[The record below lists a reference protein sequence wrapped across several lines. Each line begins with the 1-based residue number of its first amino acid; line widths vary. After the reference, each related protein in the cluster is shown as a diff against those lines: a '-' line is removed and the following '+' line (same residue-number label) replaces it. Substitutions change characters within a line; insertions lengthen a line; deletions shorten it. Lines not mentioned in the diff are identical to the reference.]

1 MKTQILDSSDEESEN
16 EVLQKSDIIK
26 ELEHQL
32 FRSQNSADL
41 AINLALIIHYASDRI
56 FRSKPIEAHYKNYK
70 LKATGLSKDH
80 FDQIIENVS
89 TAVKNILGIEEL
101 LARDSIKCFNS
112 IFNSS
117 IKLSQNLNQVINA
130 KKLEIEDFNFTQA
143 LLTELQNLQP
153 NLVWLST
160 NPLLLEASK
169 EDNSGAELLSFS
181 KVIGRNN
188 KNTIKYY
195 KIKGIDSNTTN
206 VSYKLPNSTLGIFSE
221 HHVVKNN
228 GNTSAHIPNLGKY
241 TDIFKDQFFKNNK
254 AGIIEN
260 IFKLI
265 KNEEPI
271 TIKDNTNYIDE
282 KLTHL
287 IFATEMLRNKVTLF
301 TGPIFLELM
310 LENQKADFPMS
321 RDGATSDSRGISKH
335 YNTFLPKPHSVDY
348 DNVNVSNKVETQ
360 KFLKAEGQLII
371 IWLKFINEDLKYL
384 FEKLDAYP
392 SLIVINSK
400 PLNQISVDEIIKVSD
415 FLKTTEYTLNLTQ
428 ETIDRIEYITKY
440 SLQGVRPAISISKN
454 QNNIDTNLE
463 SALQQNKSNPV
474 ICEAIKE
481 LKKLINELYQE
492 YNKEK
497 GKVAD
502 YLHTTQIEN
511 EIATILPDLWI
522 YLSKGLKKWYNLDID
537 LIQLLKASGE
547 KKDEF
552 DSDKH
557 EMLIEQ
563 SDIEIKKPFNQ
574 NNAELSMFINTK
586 VGSFKEAT
594 FKEEQKVKLK
604 TLLKLDINKLK
615 KYFKSNNEESELK
628 EDFSLLNKKRYL
640 KQLDKEQKWGKSEL
654 EKFEFIK
661 KQVKINLDHKSDQ
674 ICNDL
679 ELVGDNI
686 DLDSESDYSTW
697 SHI

>member
-1 MKTQILDSSDEESEN
+1 M
-16 EVLQKSDIIK
+16 
-26 ELEHQL
+26 
-32 FRSQNSADL
+32 
-41 AINLALIIHYASDRI
+41 
-56 FRSKPIEAHYKNYK
+56 
-70 LKATGLSKDH
+70 
-80 FDQIIENVS
+80 
-89 TAVKNILGIEEL
+89 
-101 LARDSIKCFNS
+101 
-112 IFNSS
+112 
-117 IKLSQNLNQVINA
+117 
-130 KKLEIEDFNFTQA
+130 
-143 LLTELQNLQP
+143 
-153 NLVWLST
+153 
-160 NPLLLEASK
+160 
-169 EDNSGAELLSFS
+169 
-181 KVIGRNN
+181 
-188 KNTIKYY
+188 
-195 KIKGIDSNTTN
+195 
-206 VSYKLPNSTLGIFSE
+206 
-221 HHVVKNN
+221 
-228 GNTSAHIPNLGKY
+228 
-241 TDIFKDQFFKNNK
+241 
-254 AGIIEN
+254 
-260 IFKLI
+260 
-265 KNEEPI
+265 
-271 TIKDNTNYIDE
+271 
-282 KLTHL
+282 
-287 IFATEMLRNKVTLF
+287 
-301 TGPIFLELM
+301 
-310 LENQKADFPMS
+310 
-321 RDGATSDSRGISKH
+321 
-335 YNTFLPKPHSVDY
+335 
-348 DNVNVSNKVETQ
+348 
-360 KFLKAEGQLII
+360 
-371 IWLKFINEDLKYL
+371 KYL